1 MQSFKSFINQP
12 SGLQDDNL
20 YEERYSWD
28 NEFKEYE
35 KYDALYRG
43 QKVTVICRG
52 HFVDDTLSGKKKCA
66 IFEAPGYKKMI
77 ITPLSVAKRVTG
89 ESPFLGEFVDD
100 DILKLK
106 VAAIKGIFDEDF
118 NFIGKATRK
127 SIVD

>member
-1 MQSFKSFINQP
+1 MQYFKSFINQP

-35 KYDALYRG
+35 KYDALFHG
-43 QKVTVICRG
+43 QKVTLICRG
-52 HFVDDTLSGKKKCA
+52 HFADDTLSSKKKCA

-77 ITPLSVAKRVTG
+77 IVPLSVAKRVTG

-118 NFIGKATRK
+118 NFIGKASRK

>member
-12 SGLQDDNL
+12 SGLYDDNL
-20 YEERYSWD
+20 CEERYSWD
-28 NEFKEYE
+28 NKFKEYE
-35 KYDALYRG
+35 KYDALYHN
-43 QKVTVICRG
+43 QKVTVTCRG
-52 HFVDDTLSGKKKCA
+52 YFVDDTLSSKKKYA

-77 ITPLSVAKRVTG
+77 IAPLSVAKRVTG
-89 ESPFLGEFVDD
+89 ENPFLGEFVDD

-106 VAAIKGIFDEDF
+106 VAAIEGIFDEDF